1 MQLKI
6 LKEIINYKNSK
17 KEFSVITDITTSE
30 SFIFFVDQEIP
41 GKLKDFKEQINQSY
55 NSRKDGMIKNTNLFL
70 KNYHRPIKV
79 VIVGAVHITQF
90 FVEYAKSLNLDI
102 YVIDPRGY
110 FASEKRFPFANIINL
125 WPQEAFQHC
134 PIDNKTALI
143 ALTHDPKIDDPAIQ
157 EALKQNCFYIGA
169 LGSKKTHEN
178 RCKRLFE
185 NGFKETQIKKIF
197 GPIGIKFGGKS
208 APEIALSI
216 IFQLMTEIYKQ

>member
-41 GKLKDFKEQINQSY
+41 KKLKDFKEQINQSY
-55 NSRKDGMIKNTNLFL
+55 NSRKDGMIKNTNLFV

-125 WPQEAFQHC
+125 WPQEAFQNC

-178 RCKRLFE
+178 RCKRLLE